1 MKKRYL
7 ILIAVI
13 LFLILPIFPGV
24 QITETEVVPDSIIG
38 TPREYTVEVKEKTN
52 KINISDEDYEW
63 LLRVVAAESLNQGYT
78 GQRMVAGV
86 IIGRMLDTT
95 GDFRNQKTIK
105 EVVTAKHQFA
115 CVTDGGIYR
124 HSPNEETIQACNDE
138 LEDPQY
144 TYLKFFRTGH
154 YGYGTPVMKYK
165 DHYFSK

>member
-1 MKKRYL
+1 MIPFY
-7 ILIAVI
+7 ILISLQYSGVPKTEI
-13 LFLILPIFPGV
+13 EENIVDLPPIV
-24 QITETEVVPDSIIG
+24 G
-38 TPREYTVEVKEKTN
+38 TPRVLQVEEKEVSKR
-52 KINISDEDYEW
+52 ISISDSDYEW
-63 LLRVVAAESLNQGYT
+63 LLKVVAAESLNQGYT

-95 GDFRNQKTIK
+95 GDFRNQNTIE

-124 HSPNEETIQACNDE
+124 HHPNEETIKACNDE

-144 TYLKFFRTGH
+144 TYLRFFRTGH
-154 YGYGTPVMKYK
+154 YGYGQPVMKYK